1 MNQFTKRLILLIA
14 LIAGIS
20 TGVIYMTIDA
30 ETLLHLNVFKPWSLL
45 GAILCIA
52 VGMYFDGSR
61 LMHLVWISGE
71 RITLSQAVQ
80 VIFSNYFLAL
90 LTPGAAGGAFAQVM
104 FLRRAG
110 VTTGKATVLVLVRT
124 ILSILFLFVCLP
136 VVFYFDSGLV
146 PWFSPRG
153 LIFGSL
159 IMIGGIFAGIWLF
172 RTPWPKRI
180 LVLLTKKMQHRRR
193 RKIFLLYA
201 EMRGA
206 VSLLS
211 SSPGSMLRVFGES
224 ALSLLALYSIV
235 PVLLLGMGIG
245 VDWGQLLGRMVF
257 LNLFLYFAP
266 TPGGAGI
273 AEGGFILLFNEF
285 LPAGTVGIVAV
296 AWRILAEYL
305 PFSIGFYYTVKVF
318 GRDFLAKLDKRG
330 SIH

>member
-1 MNQFTKRLILLIA
+1 MNQLTKRLLLLVI

-20 TGVIYMTIDA
+20 AGVIYMTIDA
-30 ETLLHLNVFKPWSLL
+30 ETLRHLNVFQSWSLFA
-45 GAILCIA
+45 AILCIV

-71 RITLSQAVQ
+71 RITLLQAVQ
-80 VIFSNYFLAL
+80 VVFSNYFLAL

-124 ILSILFLFVCLP
+124 ILSILFLLMCLP
-136 VVFYFDSGLV
+136 VVFYFDPGLF
-146 PWFSPRG
+146 PWISSKA
-153 LIFGSL
+153 LVAGS
-159 IMIGGIFAGIWLF
+159 IAMIGGIAVGIWLF
-172 RTPWPKRI
+172 RTSWPKRFLVI
-180 LVLLTKKMQHRRR
+180 LTRKMKHRRR

-206 VSLLS
+206 VLLLS
-211 SSPGSMLRVFGES
+211 SSPGSMVRVFGES

-235 PVLLLGMGIG
+235 PVLIQGMGMP
-245 VDWGQLLGRMVF
+245 VDWGQLLGRMIF

-273 AEGGFILLFNEF
+273 AEGGFVLLFNEF

-296 AWRILAEYL
+296 AWRILTEYL
-305 PFSIGFYYTVKVF
+305 PFSIGLYYTVKVF
-318 GRDFLAKLDKRG
+318 GHDFLAKVK
-330 SIH
+330 